1 MQTTQNYKE
10 LKAEIDHIKTIVEKQ
25 GDTLSKIHNAI
36 VGDKEFGQKG
46 LVQIVRENK
55 NWISSQK
62 YLWAKIYGGI
72 AVGSAVI
79 SMVLKYWNELF

>member
-1 MQTTQNYKE
+1 MKTTEYKI
-10 LKAEIDHIKTIVEKQ
+10 LKEEIDEIKAIVEKQ

-46 LVQIVRENK
+46 LVQIVAENK
-55 NWISSQK
+55 SWIKSQK

-72 AVGSAVI
+72 AVGSVI
-79 SMVLKYWNELF
+79 VSFILKYWNDLF